1 VTSGPFESFRAFTP
15 MHAAVLLGAITVLTP
30 VVVAGRRWASLQPA
44 RERRLRIAGAL
55 GIAAAQIVNIVYWL
69 GPERLDPAVSLPLH
83 VCDLI
88 PWVAVAA
95 LLLPAERGRWTRSL
109 TYFWGLGLSSWGFFW
124 PVLETGPATFRFWL
138 FWLVHLQVV
147 GAAIYLVAATPWR
160 PRPRDLAVAIA
171 AAAAYAAALTPVNLA
186 LQADYGYVGPGDGP
200 ASILGP
206 WPWRMPLLLLG
217 EAVIFTALAWPWC
230 GDAVMAFIRRRDR
243 PGRASSPPPR
253 G

>member
-1 VTSGPFESFRAFTP
+1 MTSGPFESFRAFTP
-15 MHAAVLLGAITVLTP
+15 MHGAVLIGAIAVLTP
-30 VVVAGRRWASLQPA
+30 VVVAGRRWARCDPA

-55 GIAAAQIVNIVYWL
+55 GIAAAQVVNIVYWL
-69 GPERLDPAVSLPLH
+69 APARLDPAVSLPLH

-95 LLLPAERGRWTRSL
+95 LLLPAGRGGWTRTL

-147 GAAIYLVAATPWR
+147 GAAIYLVAATAWR
-160 PRPRDLAVAIA
+160 PRPRDLGLAIL
-171 AAAAYAAALTPVNLA
+171 AAAAYAVLLTPVNLA
-186 LQADYGYVGPGDGP
+186 LSADYGYVGPGDGP

-217 EAVIFTALAWPWC
+217 QAAIFTSLAWPWC
-230 GDAVMAFIRRRDR
+230 GRAIVDLIRRR
-243 PGRASSPPPR
+243 GHR